1 MCIHNSRPATITIID
16 NKNGAV
22 PTPVPKVP
30 KKTVSDEFATTFSS
44 PAAWFLVVA
53 LIVTWSAVAIVMFD
67 LVDYKNLVGQIQP
80 PLKKKAVLHPPA
92 KRKGEIHPLSKR
104 KDATQGKTINFVSN
118 IFCSV

>member
-1 MCIHNSRPATITIID
+1 MTESTTEGRPATITIID

-67 LVDYKNLVGQIQP
+67 LVDYKNLV
-80 PLKKKAVLHPPA
+80 AVLHPPA